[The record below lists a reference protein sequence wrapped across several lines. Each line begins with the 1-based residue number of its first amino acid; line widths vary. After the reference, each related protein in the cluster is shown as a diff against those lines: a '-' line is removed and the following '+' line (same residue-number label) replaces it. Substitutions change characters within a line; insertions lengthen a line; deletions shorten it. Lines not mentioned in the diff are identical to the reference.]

1 MKCVSR
7 SKSAAVKDI
16 DIDIADILG
25 KKYRNRIDMDK
36 GDIDPPLLHVNF
48 DFLSFTRFQYCISS
62 IFLHVWCDVEVNYVG
77 ECGYLY
83 DTCSDISVLKFISVL
98 VSISFSVNHFYFY
111 IISVLTW

>member
-1 MKCVSR
+1 MSFRAEEEMRFQASCEGGRGQCRQCGQLVNNNEPLITLQAIMKCVSR

-62 IFLHVWCDVEVNYVG
+62 IFLHV
-77 ECGYLY
+77 
-83 DTCSDISVLKFISVL
+83 
-98 VSISFSVNHFYFY
+98 
-111 IISVLTW
+111 

>member
-62 IFLHVWCDVEVNYVG
+62 IFLHV
-77 ECGYLY
+77 
-83 DTCSDISVLKFISVL
+83 
-98 VSISFSVNHFYFY
+98 
-111 IISVLTW
+111 